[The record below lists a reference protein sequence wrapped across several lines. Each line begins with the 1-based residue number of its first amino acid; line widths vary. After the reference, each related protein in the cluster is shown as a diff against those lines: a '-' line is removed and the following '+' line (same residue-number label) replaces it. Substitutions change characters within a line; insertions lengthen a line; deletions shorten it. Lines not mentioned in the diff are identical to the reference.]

1 MDWNL
6 RAGIPKGLESHGK
19 GDLHPESSRPA
30 YHSWPGIGY
39 MEPINQ
45 HADDAQGDLIDF
57 LLPSLAI
64 L

>member
-1 MDWNL
+1 
-6 RAGIPKGLESHGK
+6 
-19 GDLHPESSRPA
+19 
-30 YHSWPGIGY
+30 